1 MEERVPTRPV
11 SVRWIMTDPA
21 FEAGARDIRAK
32 RGFPA
37 DFDTWPTNTAWNY
50 EQGRARAQ
58 RVSASVALKRDGR
71 VTVEAVRW
79 STPQPRH
86 PVTDGAR
93 RSSRACLDDQAPPRQ
108 RGSA

>member
-1 MEERVPTRPV
+1 
-11 SVRWIMTDPA
+11 MTDPA

-32 RGFPA
+32 RGLPA

-50 EQGRARAQ
+50 ERGRARAQ

-79 STPQPRH
+79 FMRLNKTSYDRR
-86 PVTDGAR
+86 GAQIFKGM
-93 RSSRACLDDQAPPRQ
+93 S
-108 RGSA
+108 

>member
-1 MEERVPTRPV
+1 
-11 SVRWIMTDPA
+11 MTDPA

-71 VTVEAVRW
+71 VTVEARALVHA
-79 STPQPRH
+79 STKTSCDRR
-86 PVTDGAR
+86 GAQIFKGM
-93 RSSRACLDDQAPPRQ
+93 S
-108 RGSA
+108 